1 MKISPFKLLCGAGL
15 FAIFSS
21 TISKNPVLP
30 LFASYLGAGPSGV
43 GAVAAVSSFTGILAS
58 IPAGILSDRFGRKKM
73 LMAAAVV
80 FATAPFLY
88 LAVTEIWQLAIVR
101 FYHGLA
107 TAIFVP
113 VAMAAVAD
121 LFHAE
126 RGEKLGWF
134 STSTLAGRFVAPLA
148 GGAIIGAA
156 VLSPAFGYRAVF
168 LVCGASGI
176 IALALTALLF
186 RLRIPYT
193 GAGREGKTNLG
204 QDLQAFKALFSN
216 RLIITTAALE
226 GAVLFAYG
234 TFETFLPLYAL
245 AGGISAYW
253 IGVFLAAQ
261 IITLAFTK
269 PFMGRFSD
277 RHGRRPQI
285 IIGGL
290 AGAVSV
296 GILPLFSSFFPLLA
310 VSVLFGLSLSV
321 VTSATSAF
329 IADSSSRS
337 SRGSAMGILGSVMD
351 VGHTAGPLVSG
362 VVAAYAGLEKSFIGA
377 SLILFLV
384 ALLFLAIVGTKRDR
398 GEKPLPAG

>member
-156 VLSPAFGYRAVF
+156 VLSPVFGYRAVF

-204 QDLQAFKALFSN
+204 QDLQAFKALLSVDSVGGSF
-216 RLIITTAALE
+216 L
-226 GAVLFAYG
+226 LFANPVGRQEYDNIN
-234 TFETFLPLYAL
+234 FLE
-245 AGGISAYW
+245 
-253 IGVFLAAQ
+253 
-261 IITLAFTK
+261 
-269 PFMGRFSD
+269 
-277 RHGRRPQI
+277 RHGFLSDDFNCRR
-285 IIGGL
+285 GYT
-290 AGAVSV
+290 
-296 GILPLFSSFFPLLA
+296 LPFGSEASANLIWDLFSSGKMFKAFTGFSAPTQ
-310 VSVLFGLSLSV
+310 
-321 VTSATSAF
+321 TSE
-329 IADSSSRS
+329 
-337 SRGSAMGILGSVMD
+337 LGD
-351 VGHTAGPLVSG
+351 NG
-362 VVAAYAGLEKSFIGA
+362 VPKFWE
-377 SLILFLV
+377 LITDYV
-384 ALLFLAIVGTKRDR
+384 
-398 GEKPLPAG
+398 